1 MNTRETQLKA
11 FDRLLGIMEELRE
24 KCPWDKKKANASNA
38 ILPLKTYELGM
49 PS

>member
-24 KCPWDKKKANASNA
+24 MPLGQANASNV
-38 ILPLKTYELGM
+38 T
-49 PS
+49 PSYH